1 MIQKTLE
8 EFKTEYVTKE
18 KIEEMVKMGATQEQA
33 EQHYNQSAEFI
44 YTLCN
49 VQPMNKIDVRIRY
62 NSNHKGWTLEQ
73 LAQENPQGPVD
84 AL

>member
-1 MIQKTLE
+1 MSHNPQHEPMIQKTLE

-49 VQPMNKIDVRIRY
+49 VQPMNKINEELFDVRIRY
-62 NSNHKGWTLEQ
+62 NSK
-73 LAQENPQGPVD
+73 P
-84 AL
+84 